1 MPLWKVY
8 HPEGAFSSD
17 EKKSMAGAIPDVYG
31 RVMPRFYVNV
41 LFEAVPAGSLYIGG
55 ELHTNFVRITVEHI
69 ARAFTSDK
77 AKAGFMKHMNKVL
90 KPWIEDRGFDWAS
103 VFAPA
108 QLLLAAV
115 AIARPRRQHIA
126 RFQFFD
132 HPAQGLFGDA
142 KQGEQVRNRQ
152 SRLPRNEIERAVMCA
167 AQSLFG
173 QPRVD
178 RPP

>member
-17 EKKSMAGAIPDVYG
+17 EKKSMAGAITDVYG

-90 KPWIEDRGFDWAS
+90 KPWIEDRGFDWEMH
-103 VFAPA
+103 VDETPFELWTVQGHFPPREGTEDEKRW
-108 QLLLAAV
+108 
-115 AIARPRRQHIA
+115 IAENRP
-126 RFQFFD
+126 
-132 HPAQGLFGDA
+132 
-142 KQGEQVRNRQ
+142 
-152 SRLPRNEIERAVMCA
+152 SPRTHE
-167 AQSLFG
+167 
-173 QPRVD
+173 
-178 RPP
+178 